1 MSNIKIIQVGC
12 GKMSRYIMRYAIEKG
27 YEIVGAYDIN
37 ESIIGQKVNKVYSEV
52 KSDVIIENVNKL
64 NDIQEKSADI
74 AVIATMSL
82 LNDIG
87 EVSRVL
93 LSKKINVI
101 TTCEEAFFA
110 ENSNPTL
117 FRELDV
123 LAKANEVTITGCGYQ
138 DVFWGNLIY
147 TLAGS
152 THRMTK
158 IKGSSS
164 YNVEEYGIA
173 LADAHGVGLS
183 TEEFEEKIASVDN
196 ISDDARNIL
205 INQREFL
212 PSYMWNT
219 VGWLADKFNLHITD
233 IKQRCVPVIANKDV
247 YSETLGKEIKVGNVL
262 GMSAIVSAS
271 TKENIRLEA
280 ECIGKVYVDD
290 DMDLNEW
297 KIYGEP
303 DTSVVIKKPQTVE
316 LTCADIINRLAD
328 VIKSKPGFVPTSQM
342 GTPNFILKE
351 EK

>member
-1 MSNIKIIQVGC
+1 MKIKIIQIGC
-12 GKMSRYIMRYAIEKG
+12 GKMSRYTMRYAIEKG

-37 ESIIGQKVNKVYSEV
+37 PKLINRSVNSVYSEV
-52 KSDVIIENVNKL
+52 KSNVEIK
-64 NDIQEKSADI
+64 DIKELKNLEEKKADI
-74 AVIATMSL
+74 AIIETMSL

-87 EVSRVL
+87 DVARIL

-117 FRELDV
+117 YKELDV
-123 LAKANEVTITGCGYQ
+123 VAKANNVTMTGSGYQ

-152 THRMTK
+152 THRITK

-183 TEEFEEKIASVDN
+183 VEEFDEKIASVDN
-196 ISDDARNIL
+196 ISDDERKVL

-219 VGWLADKFNLHITD
+219 VGWLADKFNLTITD
-233 IKQRCVPVIANKDV
+233 IKQKCIPILAAEDI
-247 YSETLGKEIKVGNVL
+247 YSSTLGKEVKKDQAL
-262 GMSAIVSAS
+262 GMSAIVSAN
-271 TKENIRLEA
+271 TKENIKLEA
-280 ECIGKVYVDD
+280 ECIGKVYVGDD
-290 DMDLNEW
+290 IDLNEW
-297 KIYGEP
+297 TIFGEP
-303 DTSVVIKKPQTVE
+303 DTSVIIKKPQTVE
-316 LTCADIINRLAD
+316 LTCADIINRLDD
-328 VIKSKPGFVPTSQM
+328 VINAKAGFVPTSQM
-342 GTPNFILKE
+342 GTPKFILK
-351 EK
+351 

>member
-1 MSNIKIIQVGC
+1 MNNIKIIQVGC

-37 ESIIGQKVNKVYSEV
+37 ESLIGQKVNKVYSEV
-52 KSDVIIENVNKL
+52 KSDVVIENVDKL
-64 NDIQEKSADI
+64 NDIAEKSAEI

-87 EVSRVL
+87 EVSRLL

-117 FRELDV
+117 FKELDI
-123 LAKANEVTITGCGYQ
+123 LAKANEVTMTGCGYQ

-152 THRMTK
+152 THNITK

-183 TEEFEEKIASVDN
+183 PEEFDDKIASVDN

-233 IKQRCVPVIANKDV
+233 IKQRCIPVIADKDV
-247 YSETLGKEIKVGNVL
+247 YSDTLGKEIKRGNAL
-262 GMSAIVSAS
+262 GMSAVVTAS

-290 DMDLNEW
+290 DIDINEW

-303 DTSVVIKKPQTVE
+303 DTSVVIRKPQTVE
-316 LTCADIINRLAD
+316 LTCADIINRLVD
-328 VIKSKPGFVPTSQM
+328 VIEAKPGFIPTSQM